1 MDMDKPEL
9 ATAPVSLDDEQP
21 HSALTTLAR
30 QLKTL
35 VESGVNLENQDEWK
49 SARDVVWGLLDDV
62 ADEWEP
68 QDIEILVDEGNAEKD
83 LSYLCLVAMK
93 FKHVGLYS
101 MLTKC
106 EITPRKLYGSGEET
120 WEGFRQEIIAVNNPR
135 ILTASLRF
143 FRTADDGVD
152 SFERLW
158 ANDLDYLIIQAGLIA
173 QHPVVEDSVRELGSI
188 TRIIWNCSSDESRPM
203 NIKSLLL
210 KVWESFLEMKNE
222 ELKKPE
228 PNELGKT
235 VKKRV
240 EHCFYA
246 LLHCSREKVFG
257 DKTIWSE
264 HAVRN
269 LLTETL
275 CNGLEGQH
283 NHTNPS
289 KSFCREVSLEYEL
302 IGDTL

>member
-1 MDMDKPEL
+1 MGDLSPPP
-9 ATAPVSLDDEQP
+9 TALVAQLNVVLQPSLEAVVS
-21 HSALTTLAR
+21 
-30 QLKTL
+30 
-35 VESGVNLENQDEWK
+35 NLENQEEQKRQDEVLRILNDA
-49 SARDVVWGLLDDV
+49 SDG
-62 ADEWEP
+62 WEP
-68 QDIEILVDEGNAEKD
+68 EDIEILVDEGNAEKD